1 MKNQDIELISRT
13 LEGDDNAFSELVKK
27 YQKQVHAL
35 AWRKVGDFHIAED
48 ITQDTF
54 LKAYQRLHTLKEPH
68 QFVGW
73 LYVIATRRCLAWFR
87 NKHLQKKVLDNI
99 DTTPTNRDIY
109 SQHISEERAITAGM
123 ETREVVKKLL
133 ESLKESD
140 RTVITL
146 HYFGEMTCEEMSKF
160 LGVSANTIKSRLRRA
175 RNRLKKEEPMIRE
188 AITNF
193 QISPNLTENIM
204 QEIANTKPIT
214 PSVNKPLMPWV
225 IGLTSAVLIALM
237 LGVGSH
243 YLARFQEPYSLD
255 SQAEMEVEIVEAPIV
270 KEIEKV
276 NDVRNQSGQLTD
288 FEGKMNGNGDNA
300 NQVSEGQGD
309 YTRWNLPEGAKRRLG
324 KGIINDMQ
332 FSPDGTRLAIAG
344 NVGIW
349 LYDVNTGDEIALLTG
364 HTQKT
369 ENTMPRVLF
378 SPDSKKIVTSGYDK
392 TIRIWDT
399 TVGNS
404 IRSIDMPNDLTRL
417 LKTLSDGTWSTYI
430 LPPNHV
436 WKFDDYFAAG
446 ETGSLQITSDG
457 SLKSLKFLHD
467 SKTLMIQNMMGT
479 IWLWDITTGRE
490 TASFRPKLPEPKF
503 DEYRKWLRLDKIPP
517 PDRWMLE
524 TDAYVNWE
532 NSFDVKFAFSVGDK
546 NGTISVRDGQ
556 TDKEICTL
564 SPQLSSIENMNN
576 DLTSP
581 IQNRVRRPG
590 ENRFI
595 PNAPAS
601 GWIKW
606 ISKLKFSPDGK
617 TLVSWSDYRTASR
630 QNSGLEWYQGPTE
643 IWDVTTGERLGTL
656 PLFASHHSDVDVEYS
671 GDGNYIATTGDDGCA
686 IWDVQARREI
696 AAFLGKTNLKFSGN
710 GKSFASIES
719 GNIAIWDILT
729 QHQITSTQ
737 VVAES
742 IRLESKSTQWK
753 AEKPVFSA
761 FSSDGSI
768 LAVVNR
774 QGSVR
779 LWQPHINTQLQTLT
793 TGFTN
798 PITALA
804 YANNSSKLASGDSKG
819 NIKLWDLNTGA
830 ERTISTSHFGKPIG
844 GLAFATDDTT
854 ITSESDGVIE
864 VWDVNTIKKIDSY
877 TILDAVGNGRTK
889 MTTSTKSSFMH
900 FSYGLTALN
909 ANGGKLAAFSDFQH
923 READVKIKVWDVP
936 TGKHLCTI
944 VEASLRDIIL
954 ALSHDGKTIATG
966 GRDVTYLWSTN
977 TGERLATFKMSKN
990 QKSSTGISTAV
1001 YAAAF
1006 TQDGN
1011 ILAVGGTTNE
1021 KAIILWNIN
1030 TQEQIATLKG
1040 HEYTISQLEFYPNG
1054 TILAS
1059 GDAGGTIRL
1068 WDISTGKSIKTFNTS
1083 GGYVSK
1089 ILFSP
1094 DGKTLTS
1101 TNSGSSLQSHVG
1113 TIFIWELP

>member
-1 MKNQDIELISRT
+1 MKNQDVELINRT

-54 LKAYQRLHTLKEPH
+54 LKAYQKLHTLKEPH
-68 QFVGW
+68 QFAGW
-73 LYVIATRRCLAWFR
+73 LYVIAARECLAWYR
-87 NKHLQKKVLDNI
+87 NKRLQKKVLEKV
-99 DTTPTNRDIY
+99 DTTPTNRDVY
-109 SQHISEERAITAGM
+109 SQHISEEKAKTAEM

-133 ESLKESD
+133 ETLKESE
-140 RTVITL
+140 RTIITL

-175 RNRLKKEEPMIRE
+175 RNRLKKEEPIIRE

-193 QISPNLTENIM
+193 QMSPNLTENIM

-225 IGLTSAVLIALM
+225 IGLSSAVMIALM
-237 LGVGSH
+237 LGVGGH
-243 YLARFQEPYSLD
+243 YLARLQEPYSLD
-255 SQAEMEVEIVEAPIV
+255 SQVEMEVELVEAPIV

-276 NDVRNQSGQLTD
+276 NDVRNQSGQLAD
-288 FEGKMNGNGDNA
+288 FEGRRNGDGDNA

-309 YTRWNLPEGAKRRLG
+309 YTTWNLPEGAKRRLG
-324 KGIINDMQ
+324 KGILNDMQ

-344 NVGIW
+344 TVGVW
-349 LYDVNTGDEIALLTG
+349 LYDVSTDDEIAILAG

-369 ENTMPRVLF
+369 QYTIPRVLF
-378 SPDSKKIVTSGYDK
+378 SPDSKKIATSGYDN
-392 TIRIWDT
+392 TIRIWDAMA
-399 TVGNS
+399 GKS
-404 IRSIDMPNDLTRL
+404 ILSIDMPKGPTRL
-417 LKTLSDGTWSTYI
+417 FKVLSDGTLTTYI
-430 LPPNHV
+430 PPPNKV
-436 WKFDDYFAAG
+436 SKVGDYFKAG

-457 SLKSLKFLHD
+457 SLKSLKFLQD
-467 SKTLMIQNMMGT
+467 SKTLVIQNRMGE
-479 IWLWDITTGRE
+479 IWLWDITSGRE
-490 TASFRPKLPEPKF
+490 TASFSPKLPKPKF
-503 DEYRKWLRLDKIPP
+503 NEYRKWLRLDRMPGP
-517 PDRWMLE
+517 ERWMLK
-524 TDAYVNWE
+524 TDAYVNLE
-532 NSFDVKFAFSVGDK
+532 NGSDVKFAFSVGDK
-546 NGTISVRDGQ
+546 NGTISIRDGQ
-556 TDKEICTL
+556 TGKEITSL
-564 SPQLSSIENMNN
+564 SPQMPSIENRHN

-590 ENRFI
+590 ENSFI
-595 PNAPAS
+595 PNTPAS
-601 GWIKW
+601 GWVKW
-606 ISKLKFSPDGK
+606 ISKLQFSPDGK
-617 TLVSWSDYRTASR
+617 TLVSWCDYRTASK
-630 QNSGLEWYQGPTE
+630 QSSGLQWYQGPTE

-656 PLFASHHSDVDVEYS
+656 SLFESHRSDVDVAYS
-671 GDGNYIATTGDDGCA
+671 RDGNYIAATSDDGCA

-696 AAFLGKTNLKFSGN
+696 AVFLGKTNLKFSGN
-710 GKSFASIES
+710 SKSFASIES
-719 GNIAIWDILT
+719 GNIAISDILT
-729 QHQITSTQ
+729 QHQIASTQ

-753 AEKPVFSA
+753 TEKPVFSA
-761 FSSDGSI
+761 ISPDGSI

-779 LWQPHINTQLQTLT
+779 LWQPHINTQLKTLT

-804 YANNSSKLASGDSKG
+804 YANNSSKLVSGDSKG

-830 ERTISTSHFGKPIG
+830 ERTINTSHIEKPIG

-864 VWDVNTIKKIDSY
+864 VWDVNTQKKIDSY
-877 TILDAVGNGRTK
+877 TILDAAGNGRTK
-889 MTTSTKSSFMH
+889 MATSTNSSEIY

-909 ANGGKLAAFSDFQH
+909 ANGGKLAAFNDFQH
-923 READVKIKVWDVP
+923 RKAGEKIKVWDVP

-944 VEASLRDIIL
+944 VEASLSDIIL

-966 GRDVTYLWSTN
+966 GKNVTYLWSAN
-977 TGERLATFKMSKN
+977 TGERLATFKMSKK
-990 QKSSTGISTAV
+990 QKSPTGISTAV

-1011 ILAVGGTTNE
+1011 ILAVGGRTNE

-1040 HEYTISQLEFYPNG
+1040 HEY
-1054 TILAS
+1054 
-1059 GDAGGTIRL
+1059 
-1068 WDISTGKSIKTFNTS
+1068 
-1083 GGYVSK
+1083 
-1089 ILFSP
+1089 
-1094 DGKTLTS
+1094 
-1101 TNSGSSLQSHVG
+1101 
-1113 TIFIWELP
+1113 